1 MKAGAEAAF
10 PSRSSLF
17 ATGDRPSLLTQYRQ
31 LQDLVCYGT
40 FPLYAGITF
49 AAVPVYT
56 YVFNAGVAQR
66 LLLPTAFLALGSW
79 MNATISI
86 PYMLS
91 VAMGKP
97 QIAARLNLYALLIV
111 LPATVLLALH
121 SVIAGAVFPLTF
133 S

>member
-49 AAVPVYT
+49 AAVPVYA

-66 LLLPTAFLALGSW
+66 LLLPTAFLPLGSW
-79 MNATISI
+79 MNAPISI

-97 QIAARLNLYALLIV
+97 QIAPRLNPYAVVLV
-111 LPATVLLALH
+111 LPLTLLLVLRFG
-121 SVIAGAVFPLTF
+121 IAAARF